1 MKQVLS
7 ILFVL
12 ILSTSVAQNK
22 YRYSD
27 DTKKTTGI
35 GLTVGGVA
43 FTGAAIL
50 EGGYQYGTYVTT
62 SPATTTS
69 SQKQTYV
76 IPPFWKQTPRNIML
90 VVGCS
95 LTITGL
101 LSLGSK

>member
-1 MKQVLS
+1 MKQLLS

-12 ILSTSVAQNK
+12 ILSTSVAQSR
-22 YRYSD
+22 YRNTD
-27 DTKKTTGI
+27 EGKKNTGI
-35 GLTVGGVA
+35 CLTIGGVA

-62 SPATTTS
+62 SPSTPTS

-101 LSLGSK
+101 FTLGSK

>member
-1 MKQVLS
+1 MKTILS
-7 ILFVL
+7 ILFTL
-12 ILSTSVAQNK
+12 ILTTSVAQSK
-22 YRYSD
+22 HQYSNSD
-27 DTKKTTGI
+27 KKNTGI
-35 GLTVGGVA
+35 VLTVGGVA

-69 SQKQTYV
+69 STKQSYV
-76 IPPFWKQTPRNIML
+76 IPPFWKQTPRNIMF

-101 LSLGSK
+101 FSLGSK